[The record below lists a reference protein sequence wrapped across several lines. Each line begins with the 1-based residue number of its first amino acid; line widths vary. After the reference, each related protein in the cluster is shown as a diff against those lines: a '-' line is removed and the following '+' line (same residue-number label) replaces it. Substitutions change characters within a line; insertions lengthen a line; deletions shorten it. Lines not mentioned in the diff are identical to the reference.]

1 MTPTGAP
8 PQHTAADYYGF
19 FLDGL
24 RDIIADA
31 EAARMDP
38 AGIALLKQALT
49 LFESEFQRRYPAA
62 AAATPPALPMTSD
75 APEAAFYWH
84 ALAGLTDDAWASDAD
99 VEGIALLDQAV
110 MLLRPAPTPPP

>member
-1 MTPTGAP
+1 MEPTGTP

-24 RDIIADA
+24 RDVIADA
-31 EAARMDP
+31 EGARMDP
-38 AGIALLKQALT
+38 AGVALLTQALA
-49 LFESEFQRRYPAA
+49 LFEAEFQRRHPAA
-62 AAATPPALPMTSD
+62 AAATPPTRPMTGD
-75 APEAAFYWH
+75 APEATFYWS

-110 MLLRPAPTPPP
+110 MLLRPGPTPPP